1 MAMMKSRMKKLSS
14 IFSVVLTG
22 AVYFFASSAVY
33 AQSICP
39 SGQFSN
45 LCSLSLNNASNL
57 VGNVVTILLI
67 IAVILALFF
76 LIWGG
81 IRWITSGGDKGKV
94 DAARQTITAAIV
106 GLILAFLAY
115 AILNIILLIFTGKTA
130 TTFTIPTLY

>member
-1 MAMMKSRMKKLSS
+1 MKKLSS
-14 IFSVVLTG
+14 FIAIAGTVLS
-22 AVYFFASSAVY
+22 YLSLSSFAY

-45 LCSLSLNNASNL
+45 LCTLSLNNASNL
-57 VGNVVTILLI
+57 VSSIVTILLI
-67 IAVILALFF
+67 VAVILALFF
-76 LIWGG
+76 LLWGG
-81 IRWITSGGDKGKV
+81 IRWITSGGDKGKI
-94 DAARQTITAAIV
+94 DGARQAITAAIV